1 MCCANPLPTKVTDRR
16 KPLTMSPRGPRETT
30 KVGRILNF
38 GQLGGKTFSLQS
50 AVITAVEDNGQQE
63 EKQGSGY
70 ERDCVANSDM
80 ESG

>member
-1 MCCANPLPTKVTDRR
+1 
-16 KPLTMSPRGPRETT
+16 MSPRGPRETT

-70 ERDCVANSDM
+70 ERDCVANPDM
-80 ESG
+80 ESGWRAWEVIQKTTNDEEEWLK